1 MSDAH
6 SKALR
11 TARVLL
17 DTGHA
22 LDEVL
27 NCTLIPV
34 ELRDF
39 VRETIQR
46 EENIEL
52 TPVTA
57 IVRVDGGQDWLLSR
71 DRAGWYFWPTLRQH
85 LLTRKGW
92 AQAAVRSLDD
102 ASDRV
107 LARLAPPEAPS
118 FDIRGLVIGFVQSG
132 KTANYTAVIA
142 KAVDAGYR
150 LVIVLAGTDN
160 GLRLQTNTRLK
171 KELIGSPVPNDGAVR
186 LPPLGKRWHEFT
198 RDELDGDFRPGW
210 ANHAA
215 LQGSQ
220 PVILVVK
227 KNGPVL
233 RRLLDW
239 LASAPDDL
247 RRTVPFLVI
256 DDEADV
262 ASVDTRGSYQSEED
276 PLDEDYEPP
285 SVINGL
291 IRRLLGK
298 FNRCAYI
305 AYTATPF
312 ANVLIPHDANDP
324 TAGDD
329 LYPRD
334 FIIDLPKP
342 QGYFGAEEIFGRL
355 DSGERH
361 GGLDVIR
368 DVTEPDLDA
377 LEAGRFPDSLEHALI
392 DFMLAGAARA
402 QRGRADQPAT
412 MLVHASQRIQR
423 QSQLSALILQRFT
436 ELRDEWRY
444 QRAHGIRER
453 LAQRWEQD
461 FRRTTRASHL
471 QRDVPFAAVEPFVG
485 PFIEAVRVCEINSA
499 TGEVL
504 DYEQEPGL
512 KAIAI
517 GGNRLSRGLTL
528 EGLLVSYFIR
538 RSATYDTLMQ
548 MGRWFGYRGGYEDL
562 TRIFTTREL
571 RGWFSDIAVV
581 EHQLR
586 EDIRVYEDQG
596 LTPRQVGMKIWQH
609 PDMEVTA
616 ALKRRFASI
625 TTLARSYALT
635 LQQTFKFPLSRPED
649 LAVQAEANLQAVRG
663 LARALEPFGNS
674 MVSDSGPA
682 WNEVPAEIVLR
693 FLSSYRTDEQARS
706 ISMELM
712 VKYIEDAVA
721 AGELVRWT
729 IAVRGLNSPV
739 GSLGTVDWGMPSG
752 PVHQISRTRLRATD
766 SVGAVV
772 SPGDERIGLTLEARA
787 QVAQFAEAAISKRRA
802 VSENVI
808 ARGLRGADHG
818 LLLLYPI
825 SRHSGRDLAP
835 GGSREP
841 LYADSSAAVARDLVA
856 LAISLPGTARVKQPE
871 AYLEGSVGWR
881 PEG

>member
-1 MSDAH
+1 MSDAQ

-17 DTGHA
+17 DTGHD
-22 LDEVL
+22 LEEVL
-27 NCTLIPV
+27 GCTLIPA

-52 TPVTA
+52 VPVRA
-57 IVRVDGGQDWLLSR
+57 IVRGDKGQSWLLAR
-71 DRAGWYFWPTLRQH
+71 DRSGWYFWPTLRQH
-85 LLTRKGW
+85 LLTRRGW
-92 AQAAVRSLDD
+92 SQTAVRSLDD
-102 ASDRV
+102 ASDQV
-107 LARLAPPEAPS
+107 LGRLALPEAPS
-118 FDIRGLVIGFVQSG
+118 FDVRGLVIGFVQSG

-160 GLRLQTNTRLK
+160 GLRLQTNIRLK
-171 KELIGSPVPNDGAVR
+171 KDLIGSPLPKDGAVR
-186 LPPLGKRWHEFT
+186 VPPLGKRWHEFT

-220 PVILVVK
+220 PAILVVK

-239 LASAPDDL
+239 LETAPDDL
-247 RRTVPFLVI
+247 LGTAPLLVI

-298 FNRCAYI
+298 FSRRAYI

-312 ANVLIPHDANDP
+312 ANVLIPHDASDP
-324 TAGDD
+324 SAGDD

-368 DVTEPDLDA
+368 DVTDADLDA
-377 LEAGRFPDSLEHALI
+377 LEAGQLPASLEHALW

-402 QRGRADQPAT
+402 QRGRAHQPAT

-423 QSQLSALILQRFT
+423 QSHLSSLILERFT

-444 QRAHGIRER
+444 QRTHGLRDQ
-453 LAQRWEQD
+453 LSQRWEQD
-461 FRRTTRASHL
+461 FRQTTRAAHL
-471 QRDVPFAAVEPFVG
+471 ERDVPFAAVEPFVG

-512 KAIAI
+512 KAIAV

-548 MGRWFGYRGGYEDL
+548 MGRWFGYREGYEDL

-571 RGWFSDIAVV
+571 RGWFSDLAFV
-581 EHQLR
+581 EQQLR
-586 EDIRVYEDQG
+586 EDIKVYEDQG
-596 LTPRQVGMKIWQH
+596 LTPRQVGMRIWQH

-616 ALKRRFASI
+616 ALKRRFASS
-625 TTLARSYALT
+625 TTVARSYALT
-635 LQQTFKFPLSRPED
+635 LQQTFKFPLSRPEAV
-649 LAVQAEANLQAVRG
+649 AVQAEANLQAVRG
-663 LARALEPFGNS
+663 LARALKPLGNWTLL
-674 MVSDSGPA
+674 DAGPV
-682 WNEVPAEIVLR
+682 WNEIPAEIVLDYLR
-693 FLSSYRTDEQARS
+693 SYRTDEQARS
-706 ISMELM
+706 ISIELM

-721 AGELVRWT
+721 IGELVRWT
-729 IAVRGLNSPV
+729 IAVRGLNSPA
-739 GSLGTVDWGMPSG
+739 GSLGTADWGMPSG
-752 PVHQISRTRLRATD
+752 PVNQIDRSRLCATD

-772 SPGDERIGLTLEARA
+772 SPGDERIGLPPEVQLQVMQQSEASRNRG
-787 QVAQFAEAAISKRRA
+787 SA

-808 ARGLRGADHG
+808 ARRLRSPDNG

-825 SRHSGRDLAP
+825 SRHSGRDLTP

-841 LYADSSAAVARDLVA
+841 LYADSSAPIARDLVA
-856 LAISLPGTARVKQPE
+856 LAVSLPRTTRPRQTE
-871 AYLEGSVGWR
+871 AFLEGSVGWR
-881 PEG
+881 LED